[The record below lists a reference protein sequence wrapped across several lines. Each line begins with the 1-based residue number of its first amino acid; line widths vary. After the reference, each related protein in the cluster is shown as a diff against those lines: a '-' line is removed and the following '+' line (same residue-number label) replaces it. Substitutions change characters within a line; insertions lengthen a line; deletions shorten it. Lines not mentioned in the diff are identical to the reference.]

1 MVHLA
6 GGEAVHLEKI
16 DEEHAVLVRGLVAMG
31 GNAPVR
37 SQLGLLAIE
46 LVEAQHR
53 IRISYIDC

>member
-1 MVHLA
+1 
-6 GGEAVHLEKI
+6 
-16 DEEHAVLVRGLVAMG
+16 MG